1 MRSALGGRSD
11 LDLRIVR
18 VVDVCCGRTL
28 PPLPP
33 VLEIKLDEAL
43 VGQLAARPRA
53 GDGRMS
59 SSSRA
64 NEFGLV
70 LVKVNV
76 SGPDEG

>member
-11 LDLRIVR
+11 LDLRMVR
-18 VVDVCCGRTL
+18 AVDVCSGRTL
-28 PPLPP
+28 PALPP
-33 VLEIKLDEAL
+33 VLEIKLDDAL

-59 SSSRA
+59 SSSSA
-64 NEFGLV
+64 KEFGLV

-76 SGPDEG
+76 RGPGEG